1 MKKDAFID
9 IQLQNIKKA
18 NNIFSFYKK
27 ISNHY
32 SKKEFID
39 KLTEIGIYKG
49 DSSYKLSEL
58 ENLQVV
64 KLFLTISE
72 EIIDRRISTSK
83 IKKRKPKN
91 SYHELIKK
99 TSNNSVYEKL
109 KNTKRIGKLIRIRT
123 K

>member
-1 MKKDAFID
+1 MKKETFID

-27 ISNHY
+27 ISNYY

-39 KLTEIGIYKG
+39 KLIEIGIYKG

-83 IKKRKPKN
+83 IKKRKPKH
-91 SYHELIKK
+91 SFHELTKK
-99 TSNNSVYEKL
+99 NTNGSVYEKL
-109 KNTKRIGKLIRIRT
+109 KSTKQIGKLISIRT